1 MYALLNNYYN
11 IIIMFTMS
19 NVPFTKVLLS
29 FYFLYPEEGCI
40 INFDFDFDYIMS
52 AVITFL
58 VARYCA
64 RANYE
69 TCNGRL
75 IALNKTCGTS
85 IKIIS

>member
-1 MYALLNNYYN
+1 
-11 IIIMFTMS
+11 MFTVS

-58 VARYCA
+58 VALLRA
-64 RANYE
+64 RE
-69 TCNGRL
+69 L
-75 IALNKTCGTS
+75 
-85 IKIIS
+85 